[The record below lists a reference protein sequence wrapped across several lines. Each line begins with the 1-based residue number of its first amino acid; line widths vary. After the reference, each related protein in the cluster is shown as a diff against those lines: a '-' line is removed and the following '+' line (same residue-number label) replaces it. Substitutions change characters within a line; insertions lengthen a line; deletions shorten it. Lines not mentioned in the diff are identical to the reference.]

1 MGSGS
6 RWRCAGPAEGRN
18 AEGQVGIAETEAAGQ
33 AAQLRAERNG
43 WDQVNQALVDT
54 YLRVIRQRAQGLAP
68 RSSPVP

>member
-1 MGSGS
+1 MPGAIGAFADALQYYCVDTAA
-6 RWRCAGPAEGRN
+6 RA
-18 AEGQVGIAETEAAGQ
+18 AAGQ
-33 AAQLRAERNG
+33 AAQQRAERNG